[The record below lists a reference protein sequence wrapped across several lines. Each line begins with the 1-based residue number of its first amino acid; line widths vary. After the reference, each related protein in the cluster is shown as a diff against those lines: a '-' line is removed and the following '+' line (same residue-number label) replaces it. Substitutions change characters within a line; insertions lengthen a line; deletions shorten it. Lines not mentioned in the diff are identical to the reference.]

1 MPTQPLIIVIG
12 IAIIANLVI
21 MGALI
26 VTLVRRR
33 QPELAEATAGPD
45 DGRSAG
51 ADPASV
57 TTPAAPV
64 ADAELAAPVALA
76 ALAATA
82 SPGTETQD
90 SSQESFEPVT
100 AADDARRFRSVLED
114 EPNASDQEAIAFF
127 VSPPTALGPREQTA
141 EPSYDPQFD
150 QAPLEPADLT
160 GAPEEQTVVWTDAP
174 HPRAAQPAAMPPVD
188 EAVGEAVDWERRVR
202 EEGVRLSR
210 YRRPIT
216 VVLIELDGFERLVG
230 RVGADAA
237 DRLIPAI
244 AETLVRNGRAT
255 DHVARLGPSRFGVLM
270 PETDD
275 IEAINYA
282 ERIRTECDRWLAAGS
297 ISTRL
302 ALGWACPTAGSDL
315 TAAVRIAEERLQVDR
330 RRANRS
336 EAAG

>member
-1 MPTQPLIIVIG
+1 MSAQPLIIIIG
-12 IAIIANLVI
+12 IAIVANLVI

-33 QPELAEATAGPD
+33 QPELAEATAGSD
-45 DGRSAG
+45 DARSGGAG
-51 ADPASV
+51 QGS
-57 TTPAAPV
+57 PAAPV
-64 ADAELAAPVALA
+64 ALTVPVALA
-76 ALAATA
+76 ATA
-82 SPGTETQD
+82 RPETETQD
-90 SSQESFEPVT
+90 PTEESFEPVS
-100 AADDARRFRSVLED
+100 AADDARRFRSVLDD
-114 EPNASDQEAIAFF
+114 EPHAFDQEAIAFF

-150 QAPLEPADLT
+150 QAPPEPPDLT

-174 HPRAAQPAAMPPVD
+174 HPRSAQAPAMPPVD

-216 VVLIELDGFERLVG
+216 VVLIELDGFERLAA
-230 RVGADAA
+230 RVGTDAA

-270 PETDD
+270 PETDE

-282 ERIRTECDRWLAAGS
+282 ERVRTECDRWLAAGS
-297 ISTRL
+297 IATRL
-302 ALGWACPTAGSDL
+302 ALGWACPTAGADL

-336 EAAG
+336 EVAG